1 VQVTPFGPELQ
12 PGLVEVSGKVCGV
25 PVVLPAAVW
34 SSVNVIDC
42 VPLPTVWRARLDG
55 PVDFGMVMEN
65 EARA

>member
-1 VQVTPFGPELQ
+1 MQVRPFVPELQ
-12 PGLVEVSGKVCGV
+12 PGLVDVSGKVCGV

-42 VPLPTVWRARLDG
+42 VPLPTVWRARLDE
-55 PVDFGMVMEN
+55 PVDLGIVMEN